1 MQPADKSARPPWA
14 LPVCG
19 VTNAAM
25 AGCRTTV
32 KRKELQD
39 AGEIPIEEGTREGAG
54 DEKKNFAL
62 QMIIQ
67 AASEQQQQGKD
78 QKHKRYENSSS
89 RGTSAL
95 KAKLMRARVTETR
108 TRTPTAA

>member
-1 MQPADKSARPPWA
+1 
-14 LPVCG
+14 
-19 VTNAAM
+19 
-25 AGCRTTV
+25 V

-39 AGEIPIEEGTREGAG
+39 AGEIPIEEGTREGSV

-78 QKHKRYENSSS
+78 QKHKRYANPP
-89 RGTSAL
+89 RQA
-95 KAKLMRARVTETR
+95 RARLKQS
-108 TRTPTAA
+108 